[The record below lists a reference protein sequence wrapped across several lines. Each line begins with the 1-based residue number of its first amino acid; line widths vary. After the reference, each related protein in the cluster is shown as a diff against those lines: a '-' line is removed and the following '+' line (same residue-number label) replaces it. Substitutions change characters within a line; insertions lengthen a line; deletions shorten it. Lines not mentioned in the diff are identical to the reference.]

1 MTASLGAFSQRRKAS
16 LPHEIRFLHV
26 RFIHYLLFILSLELP
41 WACSMQTD
49 HLRSHELLLPF
60 LGIKL
65 VTIPLDRNIFAPL
78 ALTSNKPDTQ
88 RKKQTLLHKFST
100 LSRRTSRAKYLDQ
113 VKMPN
118 RKYGLSVQKK
128 PQGQKKN
135 LALYLFGIACDLSS
149 PNTVRT
155 LQAFCPRIFEHYV
168 FA

>member
-1 MTASLGAFSQRRKAS
+1 
-16 LPHEIRFLHV
+16 
-26 RFIHYLLFILSLELP
+26 
-41 WACSMQTD
+41 MQTD

-60 LGIKL
+60 LGIEL
-65 VTIPLDRNIFAPL
+65 VTIPLDRNIFGPL

-128 PQGQKKN
+128 TTGPKKKSGSVPFWYSVRFI
-135 LALYLFGIACDLSS
+135 LAD
-149 PNTVRT
+149 
-155 LQAFCPRIFEHYV
+155 Q
-168 FA
+168 

>member
-1 MTASLGAFSQRRKAS
+1 
-16 LPHEIRFLHV
+16 
-26 RFIHYLLFILSLELP
+26 
-41 WACSMQTD
+41 MQTD

-60 LGIKL
+60 LGIEL
-65 VTIPLDRNIFAPL
+65 VTIPLDRNIFGPL

-128 PQGQKKN
+128 PQGQNKI

-149 PNTVRT
+149 PSSLLNFEVLLCWRGRKIKQ
-155 LQAFCPRIFEHYV
+155 LQGLGSSVYLVLDLAILSGVQNSGLP
-168 FA
+168 